1 MHCIVCKNC
10 NKEGSIADFSAPDE
24 VCFYS
29 SFRLSLSH
37 LKPLLS
43 KFQCKP
49 LVFCSHFSLYFI
61 KGHHTYF
68 SLSSLDLIKYF
79 CSFFDICV
87 WLLSSCAAWSGKN
100 PAAQIEFQDLFFL
113 SSFFFRW
120 TGGSS
125 WLQKEHHHGIK
136 VFFGPY
142 LDYNPL
148 TRLWDDFWQLGKSW
162 PPTYIHCIKLLPVYL
177 V

>member
-24 VCFYS
+24 LCFYS

-79 CSFFDICV
+79 CSFYDICV

-100 PAAQIEFQDLFFL
+100 PAAQIEFQDLFFFSL
-113 SSFFFRW
+113 SFLDGQEGHPGCKRNIIMASKFFLDLTW
-120 TGGSS
+120 TIT
-125 WLQKEHHHGIK
+125 H
-136 VFFGPY
+136 
-142 LDYNPL
+142 
-148 TRLWDDFWQLGKSW
+148 
-162 PPTYIHCIKLLPVYL
+162 
-177 V
+177 